1 MHPRCVRLRHAGAKF
16 IVIAGTEDI
25 SLAAHHGQL
34 EVWAENCP
42 ENFENRAALVGAE
55 IARIEAV
62 SWTLNTIMEPIE
74 QLNLTTVIEV
84 SQAVLGENVLEKLL
98 DTIMRI
104 AIVQAGA
111 QRALLIIARGD
122 KYRIEAEATTSSE
135 SVNVDLRHANVTSA
149 EVPESVFH
157 YVLRTKESLRL
168 DDASSER
175 LFFDDQYINRHST
188 RSILCLPLLKQHR
201 LIGVLYFENNLS
213 CRVFTSAR
221 MAILKLLALEA
232 ACSIENTI
240 LYGELREREARV
252 RRLVDSN
259 IVGIFIGRSGCITEA
274 NDAFLQIVGYSR
286 DDLLSGCMRW
296 PDMTPPE
303 WRKEQAR
310 AVAELRAT
318 GTVKPFENAFLRKDG
333 SRVPVLIGGA
343 MFDECQGQGVAF
355 VLDLTERKQA
365 EDDLRRSERRYH
377 EAELE
382 LAHANR
388 VATLG
393 QLSTSLAHEVKQPI
407 AAAINNASAAL
418 HWIDRESPDLEK
430 IRQSLGRIVGN
441 GHRAND
447 VISRIRSLLKKAPL
461 QKERFEINDAIREVL
476 ALSGGE
482 ITKNAISVRTQLAA
496 GLLPIEG
503 DRVQLQQVI
512 LNLIINAVEA
522 MSSVPVGPRELTIR
536 TVKGGAKSVHV
547 AIRDSGPGIA
557 QVALNRA
564 FDAFYT
570 TKPGGL
576 GMGLSISRSIIE
588 AHGGRLWATVNAP
601 QGASFEFTLPAA
613 PDVEQRD

>member
-1 MHPRCVRLRHAGAKF
+1 MCVDGKVR
-16 IVIAGTEDI
+16 
-25 SLAAHHGQL
+25 QL
-34 EVWAENCP
+34 DQ
-42 ENFENRAALVGAE
+42 LYQ
-55 IARIEAV
+55 
-62 SWTLNTIMEPIE
+62 TLKEGEPQRTPTSTIMEPIE
-74 QLNLTTVIEV
+74 QLDLASVIEV

-98 DTIMRI
+98 DTIMRT

-122 KYRIEAEATTSSE
+122 QYRIEAEATTSGE
-135 SVNVDLRHANVTSA
+135 NVNVDLRHASVTSA

-168 DDASSER
+168 DDASNEGP
-175 LFFDDQYINRHST
+175 FFDDQYIKR
-188 RSILCLPLLKQHR
+188 RSACPILCLPLLKQTR

-213 CRVFTSAR
+213 RRVFTPAR
-221 MAILKLLALEA
+221 MGILKLLALEA
-232 ACSIENTI
+232 ACSIENTL
-240 LYGELREREARV
+240 LYGELQEREAKV

-259 IVGIFIGRSGCITEA
+259 IIGIFFGRLGCITEA

-318 GTVKPFENAFLRKDG
+318 GTVKPFENAFFRKDG
-333 SRVPVLIGGA
+333 SRVPVLIGGVT
-343 MFDECQGQGVAF
+343 FDERQGQGVAF

-377 EAELE
+377 EAELA

-393 QLSTSLAHEVKQPI
+393 QLSTSIAHEVKQPI

-418 HWIDRESPDLEK
+418 HWIDRDSPDLEK
-430 IRQSLGRIVGN
+430 IRQSLDRIVGN

-447 VISRIRSLLKKAPL
+447 VIGRIRSLLKKAPL
-461 QKERFEINDAIREVL
+461 QKERFDINDAIREVL
-476 ALSGGE
+476 VLSRGE

-496 GLLPIEG
+496 GLLLIEG

-512 LNLIINAVEA
+512 LNLVINAVEA
-522 MSSVPVGPRELTIR
+522 MSSVPIGPRELTIS
-536 TVKGGAKSVHV
+536 TVKGRAESVHV
-547 AIRDSGPGIA
+547 AIRDSGPGMA
-557 QVALNRA
+557 QVALDRA

-588 AHGGRLWATVNAP
+588 AHGGRLWAAVNAP

>member
-1 MHPRCVRLRHAGAKF
+1 MK
-16 IVIAGTEDI
+16 
-25 SLAAHHGQL
+25 
-34 EVWAENCP
+34 
-42 ENFENRAALVGAE
+42 
-55 IARIEAV
+55 AV

-74 QLNLTTVIEV
+74 QLNLATVIEV

-98 DTIMRI
+98 DTIVRI

-122 KYRIEAEATTSSE
+122 KYRIEAEATTSRE

-175 LFFDDQYINRHST
+175 PFFDDQYIKRHST
-188 RSILCLPLLKQHR
+188 RSILCLPLLKQTR

-232 ACSIENTI
+232 ACSIENTL

-259 IVGIFIGRSGCITEA
+259 IIGIFIGRSGCITEA

-286 DDLLSGCMRW
+286 DDLLSGRMRW

-303 WRKEQAR
+303 WRKEQAE

-461 QKERFEINDAIREVL
+461 QKERLEINDAIREVL
-476 ALSGGE
+476 ALSRGE

-512 LNLIINAVEA
+512 LNLVVNAVEA
-522 MSSVPVGPRELTIR
+522 MSSVPVGARELTIS
-536 TVKGGAKSVHV
+536 TVKGRAESVHV

-557 QVALNRA
+557 QVALDRA

>member
-1 MHPRCVRLRHAGAKF
+1 
-16 IVIAGTEDI
+16 
-25 SLAAHHGQL
+25 
-34 EVWAENCP
+34 
-42 ENFENRAALVGAE
+42 
-55 IARIEAV
+55 
-62 SWTLNTIMEPIE
+62 MEPIE
-74 QLNLTTVIEV
+74 QLDLATVIEV

-98 DTIMRI
+98 DTIMRT

-122 KYRIEAEATTSSE
+122 KYRIEAEATTSGE
-135 SVNVDLRHANVTSA
+135 SVNVDLRHASVTSA

-168 DDASSER
+168 DDASSESP
-175 LFFDDQYINRHST
+175 FFDDQYIKRHSA
-188 RSILCLPLLKQHR
+188 RCILCLPLLKQTR
-201 LIGVLYFENNLS
+201 LIGVLYLENNLS
-213 CRVFTSAR
+213 RRVFTSAQ

-232 ACSIENTI
+232 ACSIEHTL
-240 LYGELREREARV
+240 LYGELQEREAKV

-259 IVGIFIGRSGCITEA
+259 IVGIFIGRLGCITEA

-318 GTVKPFENAFLRKDG
+318 GTVKPFENAFFRKDG

-343 MFDECQGQGVAF
+343 TFDERQGQGVAF

-377 EAELE
+377 EAKLE

-393 QLSTSLAHEVKQPI
+393 QLSTSIAHEVKQPI

-447 VISRIRSLLKKAPL
+447 VIGRIRSLLKKAPL
-461 QKERFEINDAIREVL
+461 QKERFGINDAILEVL
-476 ALSGGE
+476 ALSRGE
-482 ITKNAISVRTQLAA
+482 ITKNAISVRTQLAS
-496 GLLPIEG
+496 GLLPVER

-512 LNLIINAVEA
+512 LNLVINAVEA
-522 MSSVPVGPRELTIR
+522 MSSVPVGPRELTIS
-536 TVKGGAKSVHV
+536 TVKGRAESLHV
-547 AIRDSGPGIA
+547 AIRDSGPGMA
-557 QVALNRA
+557 QVALDRA

-613 PDVEQRD
+613 SDVEQRD

>member
-1 MHPRCVRLRHAGAKF
+1 
-16 IVIAGTEDI
+16 
-25 SLAAHHGQL
+25 
-34 EVWAENCP
+34 
-42 ENFENRAALVGAE
+42 
-55 IARIEAV
+55 
-62 SWTLNTIMEPIE
+62 MEPIE
-74 QLNLTTVIEV
+74 QLDLATVIEV

-98 DTIMRI
+98 DTIMRT

-122 KYRIEAEATTSSE
+122 KHRIEAEATTSGE
-135 SVNVDLRHANVTSA
+135 SVNVDLRRASVTAA

-168 DDASSER
+168 DDASSESP
-175 LFFDDQYINRHST
+175 FFDDQYIKQHSA
-188 RSILCLPLLKQHR
+188 RSILCLPLLKQTR
-201 LIGVLYFENNLS
+201 LIGVFYFENNLS

-221 MAILKLLALEA
+221 MGILKLLALEA
-232 ACSIENTI
+232 ACSIENTL
-240 LYGELREREARV
+240 LYGELQEREAKV

-259 IVGIFIGRSGCITEA
+259 IVGIFIGRLGCITEA

-318 GTVKPFENAFLRKDG
+318 GTVKPFENAFFRKDG

-343 MFDECQGQGVAF
+343 TFDERQGQGVAF
-355 VLDLTERKQA
+355 VLDLTERKRA
-365 EDDLRRSERRYH
+365 EDDLRQSERRYH

-393 QLSTSLAHEVKQPI
+393 QLSTSIAHEVKQPI

-430 IRQSLGRIVGN
+430 IRQSLARIVGN

-447 VISRIRSLLKKAPL
+447 VIGRIRSLLKKAPL
-461 QKERFEINDAIREVL
+461 QKDRFEINDAIREVL
-476 ALSGGE
+476 ALSRGE

-512 LNLIINAVEA
+512 LNLVINAVEA
-522 MSSVPVGPRELTIR
+522 MSSTPVGPRELTIS
-536 TVKGGAKSVHV
+536 TVKGRAESVHV
-547 AIRDSGPGIA
+547 AIRDSGPGMA
-557 QVALNRA
+557 QVALDRA

-588 AHGGRLWATVNAP
+588 AHGGRLWATANAP
-601 QGASFEFTLPAA
+601 QGARFEFTLPAA
-613 PDVEQRD
+613 AGVEQRD

>member
-1 MHPRCVRLRHAGAKF
+1 LK
-16 IVIAGTEDI
+16 
-25 SLAAHHGQL
+25 
-34 EVWAENCP
+34 
-42 ENFENRAALVGAE
+42 
-55 IARIEAV
+55 AV

-74 QLNLTTVIEV
+74 QLNLATVIEV

-98 DTIMRI
+98 DTIVRI

-111 QRALLIIARGD
+111 QRALLIIVRGD
-122 KYRIEAEATTSSE
+122 KYRIEAEATTNSE
-135 SVNVDLRHANVTSA
+135 NVNVDLRHANVTSA

-168 DDASSER
+168 DDALSER
-175 LFFDDQYINRHST
+175 PFFDDEYIKRHSA
-188 RSILCLPLLKQHR
+188 RSILCLPLLKQNR

-232 ACSIENTI
+232 ACSIENTL

-259 IVGIFIGRSGCITEA
+259 IIGIFIGRSGCITEA

-318 GTVKPFENAFLRKDG
+318 GTVKPFENAFLRRDG

-461 QKERFEINDAIREVL
+461 QKERFQINDAIREVL

-512 LNLIINAVEA
+512 LNLVINAVEA
-522 MSSVPVGPRELTIR
+522 MSSVTVGPRELTIS
-536 TVKGGAKSVHV
+536 TVKGRAESVHV
-547 AIRDSGPGIA
+547 AIRDSGPGMA
-557 QVALNRA
+557 QVALDRA

-588 AHGGRLWATVNAP
+588 AHGGRLWATVKAP

-613 PDVEQRD
+613 RDVEQRD

>member
-1 MHPRCVRLRHAGAKF
+1 
-16 IVIAGTEDI
+16 
-25 SLAAHHGQL
+25 
-34 EVWAENCP
+34 
-42 ENFENRAALVGAE
+42 
-55 IARIEAV
+55 
-62 SWTLNTIMEPIE
+62 MEPIE
-74 QLNLTTVIEV
+74 QLDLATVIEV

-98 DTIMRI
+98 DTIMRT

-122 KYRIEAEATTSSE
+122 KYRIEAEATTSGE
-135 SVNVDLRHANVTSA
+135 SVNVDLRHASVTSA

-168 DDASSER
+168 DDASSESP
-175 LFFDDQYINRHST
+175 FFDDQYIKRHSA
-188 RSILCLPLLKQHR
+188 RCILCLPLLKQTR
-201 LIGVLYFENNLS
+201 LIGVLYLENNLS
-213 CRVFTSAR
+213 RRVFTSAQ

-232 ACSIENTI
+232 ACSIEHTL
-240 LYGELREREARV
+240 LYGELQEREAKV

-259 IVGIFIGRSGCITEA
+259 IVGIFIGRLGCITEA

-318 GTVKPFENAFLRKDG
+318 GTVKPFENAFFRKDG

-343 MFDECQGQGVAF
+343 TFDERQGQGVAF

-377 EAELE
+377 EAKLE

-393 QLSTSLAHEVKQPI
+393 QLSTSIAHEVKQPI

-447 VISRIRSLLKKAPL
+447 VIGRIRSLLKKAPL
-461 QKERFEINDAIREVL
+461 QKERFEINDAILEVL
-476 ALSGGE
+476 ALSHGE
-482 ITKNAISVRTQLAA
+482 ITKNAISVRTQLAS

-512 LNLIINAVEA
+512 LNLVINAVEA
-522 MSSVPVGPRELTIR
+522 MSSVPVGPRELTIS
-536 TVKGGAKSVHV
+536 TVKGRAESLHV
-547 AIRDSGPGIA
+547 AIRDSGPGMA
-557 QVALNRA
+557 QVGLDCA

-613 PDVEQRD
+613 SDVEQRD

>member
-1 MHPRCVRLRHAGAKF
+1 LK
-16 IVIAGTEDI
+16 
-25 SLAAHHGQL
+25 
-34 EVWAENCP
+34 
-42 ENFENRAALVGAE
+42 
-55 IARIEAV
+55 AV

-74 QLNLTTVIEV
+74 QLNLATVIEV

-98 DTIMRI
+98 DTIVRI

-111 QRALLIIARGD
+111 QRALLIIVRGD
-122 KYRIEAEATTSSE
+122 KYRIEAEATTNSE
-135 SVNVDLRHANVTSA
+135 NVNVDLRHANVTSA

-168 DDASSER
+168 DDALSER
-175 LFFDDQYINRHST
+175 PFFDDEYIKRHSS
-188 RSILCLPLLKQHR
+188 RSILCLPLLKQNR

-232 ACSIENTI
+232 ACSIENTL

-259 IVGIFIGRSGCITEA
+259 IIGIFIGRSGCITEA

-303 WRKEQAR
+303 WKKEQAR

-318 GTVKPFENAFLRKDG
+318 GTVKPFENAFLRRDG

-461 QKERFEINDAIREVL
+461 QKERFQINDAIREVL

-512 LNLIINAVEA
+512 LNLVINAVEA
-522 MSSVPVGPRELTIR
+522 MSSVTVGPRELTIS
-536 TVKGGAKSVHV
+536 TVKGRAESVHV
-547 AIRDSGPGIA
+547 AIRDSGPGMA
-557 QVALNRA
+557 QVALDRA

-588 AHGGRLWATVNAP
+588 AHGGRLWATVKAP

-613 PDVEQRD
+613 RDVEQRD

>member
-1 MHPRCVRLRHAGAKF
+1 MNSPRAS
-16 IVIAGTEDI
+16 TW
-25 SLAAHHGQL
+25 HG
-34 EVWAENCP
+34 
-42 ENFENRAALVGAE
+42 FDK
-55 IARIEAV
+55 IARTHLRDARYCYVRWGADGKVRQLDQLYLTFREGELQRIPT
-62 SWTLNTIMEPIE
+62 STIMEPIE
-74 QLNLTTVIEV
+74 QLDLATVIEV

-98 DTIMRI
+98 DTIIRT
-104 AIVQAGA
+104 AIVQSGA

-122 KYRIEAEATTSSE
+122 KYRIEAEATTSGE
-135 SVNVDLRHANVTSA
+135 SVNVDLRHASVTSA

-168 DDASSER
+168 DDASSESP
-175 LFFDDQYINRHST
+175 FFDDQYIKRHSA
-188 RSILCLPLLKQHR
+188 RCILCLPLLKQTR

-213 CRVFTSAR
+213 RRVFTSAQ

-232 ACSIENTI
+232 ACSIEHTL
-240 LYGELREREARV
+240 LYGELQEREAKV

-259 IVGIFIGRSGCITEA
+259 IVGIFFGRLGCITEA

-318 GTVKPFENAFLRKDG
+318 GTVKPFENAFFRKDG

-343 MFDECQGQGVAF
+343 TFDERQGQGVAF

-377 EAELE
+377 EAKLE

-393 QLSTSLAHEVKQPI
+393 QLSTSIAHEVKQPI

-461 QKERFEINDAIREVL
+461 QKERFEINDAILEVL
-476 ALSGGE
+476 ALSRGE
-482 ITKNAISVRTQLAA
+482 ITKNAISVRTQLAS

-512 LNLIINAVEA
+512 LNLVINAVEA
-522 MSSVPVGPRELTIR
+522 MSSVPVGPRELTIS
-536 TVKGGAKSVHV
+536 TVKGRAESLHV
-547 AIRDSGPGIA
+547 AIRDSGPGMA
-557 QVALNRA
+557 QVALDRA

-613 PDVEQRD
+613 SDVEQRD